1 MSRPRESME
10 NLMQDVRFG
19 FRMLAKSPA
28 FTAVAVITL
37 ALGIGAN
44 TAIFSV
50 VNTVLL
56 ARLPYREP
64 SRLVMVSGIN
74 QQQGGGTSPVSPGVF
89 AAWKAEAR
97 VFEEMAASCDNQVT
111 INGAGD
117 PEMVVGYDFSADYF
131 HVIGG
136 KPELGRVF
144 LPEEDRPGGPN
155 VTVLSDR
162 LWRRRFRAD
171 PNIIGK
177 FINLGHTP
185 FTVVGVMP
193 PTFRYPDKV
202 EIWTPLAL
210 PPSSSTNWEDRTL
223 RVLARL
229 APGVTLEQAQAQMN
243 LLAQRLAEEHPDT
256 NRGEGVALQP
266 LPQVITGDIRQPLL
280 VLLGSVGIVLLI
292 ACANVANLLLA
303 RSASREREFAIR
315 TALGADRMRLVR
327 QMLTESAL
335 LSSGGGATG
344 LLLALWSRRFLVALF
359 PNNIAN
365 LNIPTVEAIP
375 VDGRVLGFTLA
386 ATVVT
391 SVLFGFVPLLRSSRW
406 GVNQMLNKTGRSG
419 TAAVSEQRFRSALV
433 VVEIALSFA
442 LLIGAGLLIK
452 SFMLLAQRDLGFR
465 PDHVLALEAFPSPAQ
480 YPAKEP
486 EKLRA
491 FVDRSIENLRSTP
504 GVESVAA
511 INFLPLTGFWGP
523 RDFTVEGL
531 PLPRKG
537 EEPSADNR
545 VITPDYFSTMGIPL
559 LRGRAFNSTDGP
571 NAPHVAI
578 ISASLAHRFWKDE
591 NPVGRRLNL
600 GEPEKPEWWEI
611 VGIAG
616 DVRSF
621 GIEETPHDDLYRLF
635 AQVYFPLISFTV
647 QTKGEPAQVV
657 PAAKAAIWAVDPQQP
672 FYKVLTMD
680 TLAAESIAL
689 RRVNMLLLGVFSAIA
704 LTLAAVGVYGVL
716 SYAVALR
723 TREMGV
729 RLALGAEPGN
739 LLRLVLGDGLRLLLL
754 GVGIGL
760 AASLALTRLM
770 ASLLYGVAAND
781 PLTFARSLIVVV
793 VVALAASYIPARRAT
808 KVDPMVALRYE

>member
-1 MSRPRESME
+1 ME
-10 NLMQDVRFG
+10 NFMQDVRFG
-19 FRMLAKSPA
+19 FRMLAKSPV
-28 FTAVAVITL
+28 FTAIAVITL

-64 SRLVMVSGIN
+64 NRLVMVWGSN
-74 QQQGGGTSPVSPGVF
+74 QQQGEGNSPVSPGVF
-89 AAWKAEAR
+89 AAWTAEAH
-97 VFEEMAASCDNQVT
+97 VFEEMAASSDNFVT

-117 PEMVVGYDFSADYF
+117 PEMVSGYDFSADYF
-131 HVIGG
+131 HVIGA

-144 LPEEDRPGGPN
+144 LSEEDRPGGPN

-162 LWRRRFRAD
+162 LWRRRFHAD

-177 FINLGHTP
+177 SINLGQTP

-243 LLAQRLAEEHPDT
+243 LLSQRLAAEHPDT
-256 NRGEGVALQP
+256 NRGEGVVLQP
-266 LPQVITGDIRQPLL
+266 LPEVIAGDIRQPLL
-280 VLLGSVGIVLLI
+280 VLLGSVGFVLLI
-292 ACANVANLLLA
+292 ACANVANLQLA
-303 RSASREREFAIR
+303 RSARREREFAIR

-335 LSSGGGATG
+335 LSSGGGVVG
-344 LLLALWSRRFLVALF
+344 LLLALWSRRFLIALF
-359 PNNIAN
+359 PNNVAN

-386 ATVVT
+386 ATLVT
-391 SVLFGFVPLLRSSRW
+391 TVLFGFVPLLRSSRW
-406 GVNQMLNKTGRSG
+406 GASQMLNKTGRSG
-419 TAAVSEQRFRSALV
+419 TPSVSEQRFRSALV
-433 VVEIALSFA
+433 VAEIALSFA

-452 SFMLLAQRDLGFR
+452 SFTLLSRRDLGFR
-465 PDHVLALEAFPSPAQ
+465 PDRVLALEAFPSPAQ
-480 YPAKEP
+480 YPAKAP

-511 INFLPLTGFWGP
+511 INYLPLTGFWGP

-559 LRGRAFNSTDGP
+559 LRGRTFSSTDGP
-571 NAPHVAI
+571 DAPHVAI
-578 ISASLAHRFWKDE
+578 VSASLAHRFWKDE
-591 NPVGRRLNL
+591 NPIGRRLNL
-600 GEPEKPEWWEI
+600 GEPDKPEWWEI
-611 VGIAG
+611 VGVAG

-635 AQVYFPLISFTV
+635 AQVYFPLVSFTV
-647 QTKGEPAQVV
+647 RTKGEPAGVI

-672 FYKVLTMD
+672 FYKVVIMD
-680 TLAAESIAL
+680 ALAAESIAL
-689 RRVNMLLLGVFSAIA
+689 RRVNMLLLGMFSAIA
-704 LTLAAVGVYGVL
+704 LALAAVGVYGVL

-723 TREMGV
+723 THEMGV
-729 RLALGAEPGN
+729 RLALGAQPGN
-739 LLRLVLGDGLRLLLL
+739 LLWLVLGDGARLILL

-760 AASLALTRLM
+760 AASFALTRLM
-770 ASLLYGVAAND
+770 ASLLYGVASND
-781 PLTFARSLIVVV
+781 PLTFAGSLIVVV
-793 VVALAASYIPARRAT
+793 AAALAASYIPARRAT
-808 KVDPMVALRYE
+808 TVDPMVALRYE

>member
-1 MSRPRESME
+1 
-10 NLMQDVRFG
+10 MQDVRFG
-19 FRMLAKSPA
+19 FRMLAKSPV
-28 FTAVAVITL
+28 FTAIAVITL

-64 SRLVMVSGIN
+64 NRLVMVWGSN
-74 QQQGGGTSPVSPGVF
+74 QQQGEGNSPVSPGVF
-89 AAWKAEAR
+89 AAWTAEAR
-97 VFEEMAASCDNQVT
+97 VFEEMAASSDNFVT

-117 PEMVVGYDFSADYF
+117 PEMVSGYDFSADYF
-131 HVIGG
+131 HVIGA

-144 LPEEDRPGGPN
+144 LSEEDLPGGPN

-162 LWRRRFRAD
+162 LWRRRFHAD

-177 FINLGHTP
+177 SINLGQTP

-243 LLAQRLAEEHPDT
+243 LLSQRLAAEHPDT
-256 NRGEGVALQP
+256 NRGEGVVLQP
-266 LPQVITGDIRQPLL
+266 LPEVIAGDIRQPLL
-280 VLLGSVGIVLLI
+280 VLLGSVGFVLLI
-292 ACANVANLLLA
+292 ACANVANLQLA
-303 RSASREREFAIR
+303 RSARREREFAIR

-335 LSSGGGATG
+335 LSSGGGVVG
-344 LLLALWSRRFLVALF
+344 LLLALWSRRFLIALF
-359 PNNIAN
+359 PNNVAN

-386 ATVVT
+386 ATLVT
-391 SVLFGFVPLLRSSRW
+391 TVLFGFVPLLRSSRW
-406 GVNQMLNKTGRSG
+406 GASQMLNKTGRSG
-419 TAAVSEQRFRSALV
+419 TPSVSEQRFRSALV
-433 VVEIALSFA
+433 VAEIALSFA

-452 SFMLLAQRDLGFR
+452 SFTLLSRRDLGFR
-465 PDHVLALEAFPSPAQ
+465 PDRVLALEAFPSPAQ
-480 YPAKEP
+480 YPAKAP

-511 INFLPLTGFWGP
+511 INYLPLTGFWGP

-559 LRGRAFNSTDGP
+559 LRGRTFSSTDGP
-571 NAPHVAI
+571 DAPHVAI
-578 ISASLAHRFWKDE
+578 VSASLAHRFWKDE
-591 NPVGRRLNL
+591 NPIGRRLNL
-600 GEPEKPEWWEI
+600 GEPDKPEWWEI
-611 VGIAG
+611 VGVAG

-635 AQVYFPLISFTV
+635 AQVYFPLVSFTV
-647 QTKGEPAQVV
+647 RTKGEPAGVI

-672 FYKVLTMD
+672 FYKVVIMD
-680 TLAAESIAL
+680 ALAAESIAL
-689 RRVNMLLLGVFSAIA
+689 RRVNMLLLGMFSAIA
-704 LTLAAVGVYGVL
+704 LALAAVGVYGVL

-723 TREMGV
+723 THEMGV
-729 RLALGAEPGN
+729 RLALGAQPGN
-739 LLRLVLGDGLRLLLL
+739 LLWLVLGDGARLILL

-760 AASLALTRLM
+760 AASFALTRLM
-770 ASLLYGVAAND
+770 ASLLYGVASND
-781 PLTFARSLIVVV
+781 PLTFAGSLIVVV
-793 VVALAASYIPARRAT
+793 AAALAASYIPARRAT
-808 KVDPMVALRYE
+808 TVDPMVALRYE

>member
-1 MSRPRESME
+1 
-10 NLMQDVRFG
+10 MQDVRFG
-19 FRMLAKSPA
+19 FRMLAKSPV
-28 FTAVAVITL
+28 FTAIAVITL

-64 SRLVMVSGIN
+64 NRLVMVWGSN
-74 QQQGGGTSPVSPGVF
+74 QQQGEGNSPVSPGVF
-89 AAWKAEAR
+89 AAWTAEAH
-97 VFEEMAASCDNQVT
+97 VFEEMAASSDNFVT

-117 PEMVVGYDFSADYF
+117 PEMVSGYDFSADYF
-131 HVIGG
+131 HVIGA

-144 LPEEDRPGGPN
+144 LSEEDRPGGPN

-162 LWRRRFRAD
+162 LWRRRFHAD

-177 FINLGHTP
+177 SINLGQTP

-243 LLAQRLAEEHPDT
+243 LLSQRLAAEHPDT
-256 NRGEGVALQP
+256 NRGEGVVLQP
-266 LPQVITGDIRQPLL
+266 LPEVIAGDIRQPLL
-280 VLLGSVGIVLLI
+280 VLLGSVGFVLLI
-292 ACANVANLLLA
+292 ACANVANLQLA
-303 RSASREREFAIR
+303 RSARREREFAIR

-335 LSSGGGATG
+335 LSSGGGVVG
-344 LLLALWSRRFLVALF
+344 LLLALWSRRFLIALF
-359 PNNIAN
+359 PNNVAN

-386 ATVVT
+386 ATLVT
-391 SVLFGFVPLLRSSRW
+391 TVLFGFVPLLRSSRW
-406 GVNQMLNKTGRSG
+406 GASQMLNKTGRSG
-419 TAAVSEQRFRSALV
+419 TPSVSEQRFRSALV
-433 VVEIALSFA
+433 VAEIALSFA

-452 SFMLLAQRDLGFR
+452 SFTLLSRRDLGFR
-465 PDHVLALEAFPSPAQ
+465 PDRVLALEAFPSPAQ
-480 YPAKEP
+480 YPAKAP

-511 INFLPLTGFWGP
+511 INYLPLTGFWGP

-559 LRGRAFNSTDGP
+559 LRGRTFSSTDGP
-571 NAPHVAI
+571 DAPHVAI
-578 ISASLAHRFWKDE
+578 VSASLAHRFWKDE
-591 NPVGRRLNL
+591 NPIGRRLNL
-600 GEPEKPEWWEI
+600 GEPDKPEWWEI
-611 VGIAG
+611 VGVAG

-635 AQVYFPLISFTV
+635 AQVYFPLVSFTV
-647 QTKGEPAQVV
+647 RTKGEPAGVI

-672 FYKVLTMD
+672 FYKVVIMD
-680 TLAAESIAL
+680 ALAAESIAL
-689 RRVNMLLLGVFSAIA
+689 RRVNMLLLGMFSAIA
-704 LTLAAVGVYGVL
+704 LALAAVGVYGVL

-723 TREMGV
+723 THEMGV
-729 RLALGAEPGN
+729 RLALGAQPGN
-739 LLRLVLGDGLRLLLL
+739 LLWLVLGDGARLILL

-760 AASLALTRLM
+760 AASFALTRLM
-770 ASLLYGVAAND
+770 ASLLYGVASND
-781 PLTFARSLIVVV
+781 PLTFAGSLIVVV
-793 VVALAASYIPARRAT
+793 AAALAASYIPARRAT
-808 KVDPMVALRYE
+808 TVDPMVALRYE

>member
-1 MSRPRESME
+1 ME
-10 NLMQDVRFG
+10 NFMQDVRFG
-19 FRMLAKSPA
+19 FRMLAKSPV
-28 FTAVAVITL
+28 FTAIAVITL

-64 SRLVMVSGIN
+64 NRLVMVWGSN
-74 QQQGGGTSPVSPGVF
+74 QQQGEGNSPVSPGVF
-89 AAWKAEAR
+89 AAWTAEAH
-97 VFEEMAASCDNQVT
+97 VFEEMAASSDNFVT

-117 PEMVVGYDFSADYF
+117 PEMVSGYDFSADYF
-131 HVIGG
+131 HVIGA

-144 LPEEDRPGGPN
+144 LSEEDRPGGPN

-162 LWRRRFRAD
+162 LWRRRFHAD

-177 FINLGHTP
+177 SINLGQTP

-243 LLAQRLAEEHPDT
+243 LLSQRLAAEHPDT
-256 NRGEGVALQP
+256 NRGEGVVLQP
-266 LPQVITGDIRQPLL
+266 LPEVIAGDIRQPLL
-280 VLLGSVGIVLLI
+280 VLLGSVGFVLLI
-292 ACANVANLLLA
+292 ACANVANLQLA
-303 RSASREREFAIR
+303 RSACREREFAIR

-327 QMLTESAL
+327 QMLTEGAL
-335 LSSGGGATG
+335 LSSGGGVVG
-344 LLLALWSRRFLVALF
+344 LLLALWSRRFLIALF
-359 PNNIAN
+359 PNNVAN

-386 ATVVT
+386 ATLVT
-391 SVLFGFVPLLRSSRW
+391 TVLFGFVPLLRSSRW
-406 GVNQMLNKTGRSG
+406 GASQMLNKTGRSG
-419 TAAVSEQRFRSALV
+419 TPSVSEQRFRSALV
-433 VVEIALSFA
+433 VAEIALSFA

-452 SFMLLAQRDLGFR
+452 SFTLLSRRDLGFR
-465 PDHVLALEAFPSPAQ
+465 PDRVLALEAFPSPAQ
-480 YPAKEP
+480 YPAKAP

-511 INFLPLTGFWGP
+511 INYLPLTGFWGP

-559 LRGRAFNSTDGP
+559 LRGRTFSSTDGP
-571 NAPHVAI
+571 DAPHVAI
-578 ISASLAHRFWKDE
+578 VSASLAHRFWKDE
-591 NPVGRRLNL
+591 NPIGRRLNL
-600 GEPEKPEWWEI
+600 GEPDKPEWWEI
-611 VGIAG
+611 VASP
-616 DVRSF
+616 VMS
-621 GIEETPHDDLYRLF
+621 
-635 AQVYFPLISFTV
+635 V
-647 QTKGEPAQVV
+647 
-657 PAAKAAIWAVDPQQP
+657 
-672 FYKVLTMD
+672 
-680 TLAAESIAL
+680 
-689 RRVNMLLLGVFSAIA
+689 
-704 LTLAAVGVYGVL
+704 
-716 SYAVALR
+716 
-723 TREMGV
+723 
-729 RLALGAEPGN
+729 
-739 LLRLVLGDGLRLLLL
+739 RLVLKKHLTTTCTAFSRKFTFRWYRSRCEPRASPRASSLRPRRPFGRWIRSSPSTKLSSWTRSRRSPSLC
-754 GVGIGL
+754 G
-760 AASLALTRLM
+760 ASICCCW
-770 ASLLYGVAAND
+770 GC
-781 PLTFARSLIVVV
+781 F
-793 VVALAASYIPARRAT
+793 RR
-808 KVDPMVALRYE
+808 